1 MTSELN
7 HDAAISAIKVVLSAA
22 GVEHA
27 GVKLREF
34 PDEFFAVITVSQTET
49 ATVETLTAQI
59 VSAVS
64 QAAGTHSV
72 AVTVLVRGDQ
82 ADSPEPVRSPG
93 NQVGRLSDPK
103 VDQLI
108 RLLEA
113 RSRTSV
119 TVPSLQYKEDP
130 RASVFAAAAARNHLI
145 FGRRGVGKTALL
157 LEVRQAV
164 VERGECQ
171 HWVNAQVYRDLN
183 PNEAYVGIM
192 SEVLDVLMQRLAEG
206 SGVSL
211 KLQKVRDLL
220 QEKADPGKQI
230 PAVNS
235 VLKGILVSD
244 VLALY
249 LFIDDFYLYPLDGQ
263 ALLLDKLAS
272 TFRDCNGWLKLASIE
287 RLTRAFEPST
297 RLGLE
302 VPHDATVID
311 LDVTLEQPNITQEF
325 LESVMQ
331 SYIKS
336 VGIASLRSIAKP
348 EALGRLV
355 LSSGGVPR
363 DYLNLFANSIVG
375 ARKARAQAAEIGR
388 EDVSKA
394 AGEYSQSKK
403 RDLEQD
409 VGAEESRRVLSVLEN
424 ITGEVKGA
432 HHATYFRVDLAQK
445 ALPNYELLA
454 RLVDLRFCHLVQASV
469 SDQHR
474 AGIKYEA
481 YLLALSEYADV
492 RVQRNLRV
500 LDIVNGKWVAKTTG
514 KARSSELLTATQLR
528 DKLRN
533 SPVVDM
539 STII

>member
-1 MTSELN
+1 MTNDLN
-7 HDAAISAIKVVLSAA
+7 SGAAVAAIKVVLEAA

-27 GVKLREF
+27 DVKLREF
-34 PDEFFAVITVSQTET
+34 PDEFFAVVTVSQKDT
-49 ATVETLTAQI
+49 ATVETLSAQLG
-59 VSAVS
+59 SAVS
-64 QAAGTHSV
+64 QATETHSA
-72 AVTVLVRGDQ
+72 AVTVLVRGDRTDQ
-82 ADSPEPVRSPG
+82 PEPSG
-93 NQVGRLSDPK
+93 TLGHQVGRLSDPK

-164 VERGECQ
+164 VDRGECQ
-171 HWVNAQVYRDLN
+171 HWVNAQVYRDLS
-183 PNEAYVGIM
+183 PNEAYAEIM
-192 SEVLDVLMQRLAEG
+192 GEVLDALMQRLAEG
-206 SGVSL
+206 SGLSSQ
-211 KLQKVRDLL
+211 LQKVRDKL
-220 QEKADPGKQI
+220 QVASDPGKQI

-235 VLKGILVSD
+235 VLKKILLSD
-244 VLALY
+244 VLAFY
-249 LFIDDFYLYPLDGQ
+249 LFIDDFYLYPLVLQ
-263 ALLLDKLAS
+263 APLLDKLAS

-311 LDVTLEQPNITQEF
+311 LDVTLEQPSITQEF

-331 SYIKS
+331 SYINS
-336 VGIASLRSIAKP
+336 VGISSLRSIAKP

-355 LSSGGVPR
+355 LSAGGVPR
-363 DYLNLFANSIVG
+363 DYLNLFANSIVR
-375 ARKARAQAAEIGR
+375 ARKARIQAAEIGR
-388 EDVSKA
+388 EDVSRA

-409 VGAEESRRVLSVLEN
+409 VGAEESQRVLSVLEN
-424 ITGEVKGA
+424 ITDQVKGA
-432 HHATYFRVDLAQK
+432 NHSTYFRVDLAQK

-481 YLLALSEYADV
+481 YLLALSEYSDV
-492 RVQRNLRV
+492 RVQRNLNV
-500 LDIVNGKWVAKTTG
+500 LDIVSGKWVAKTTG
-514 KARSSELLTATQLR
+514 KARSSELLSATQLR

-533 SPVVDM
+533 SPVVDLV
-539 STII
+539 SV

>member
-1 MTSELN
+1 M
-7 HDAAISAIKVVLSAA
+7 
-22 GVEHA
+22 
-27 GVKLREF
+27 
-34 PDEFFAVITVSQTET
+34 ITVSQKET
-49 ATVETLTAQI
+49 ATVETLSAQI
-59 VSAVS
+59 RGAVAQS
-64 QAAGTHSV
+64 TETQTA
-72 AVTVLVRGDQ
+72 AVTVLVRGNQ
-82 ADSPEPVRSPG
+82 TENQGSTADLASQR
-93 NQVGRLSDPK
+93 GRLSDPK

-130 RASVFAAAAARNHLI
+130 RASVYAAAAARNHLI

-157 LEVRQAV
+157 LEVRQAI

-171 HWVNAQVYRDLN
+171 HWVNAQVYRDLT

-192 SEVLDVLMQRLAEG
+192 TEVLDTLMQRLAEG
-206 SGVSL
+206 SGMAL
-211 KLQKVRDLL
+211 NIRTVRDQLTEAL
-220 QEKADPGKQI
+220 DPGKLI
-230 PAVNS
+230 PGVNS
-235 VLKGILVSD
+235 ALRNVLLPD
-244 VLALY
+244 VLAFY
-249 LFIDDFYLYPLDGQ
+249 LFVDDFYLYPLEAQ
-263 ALLLDKLAS
+263 AALLDKLAS
-272 TFRDCNGWLKLASIE
+272 SFRDCNGWLKLASIE

-311 LDVTLEQPNITQEF
+311 LDVTLEQPSITQKF
-325 LESVMQ
+325 LESVVQ
-331 SYIKS
+331 SYITS
-336 VGIASLRSIAKP
+336 VGISSPRSIAKP

-375 ARKARAQAAEIGR
+375 ARKVREQAAEIGR

-394 AGEYSQSKK
+394 AGDYSQSKK

-409 VGAEESRRVLSVLEN
+409 VGAAESQRVLSVLEN
-424 ITGEVKGA
+424 LTNQVKGE
-432 HHATYFRVDLAQK
+432 HHFTYFRVDLAQK
-445 ALPNYELLA
+445 TLPNYELLA
-454 RLVDLRFCHLVQASV
+454 RLVDLRFCHLVQASI

-481 YLLALSEYADV
+481 YLLALSEYSDV
-492 RVQRNLRV
+492 RVQRNLNV
-500 LDIVNGKWVAKTTG
+500 LDIVNGNWVAKTTG
-514 KARSSELLTATQLR
+514 KARSSEVLTATHLR

-533 SPVVDM
+533 APVVNLAA
-539 STII
+539 I

>member
-1 MTSELN
+1 MTSDLN
-7 HDAAISAIKVVLSAA
+7 SDAVARAVEAVLQAA
-22 GVEHA
+22 GVVRA
-27 GVKLREF
+27 NVKVREF
-34 PDEFFAVITVSQTET
+34 PDEFFVVITVGPMET
-49 ATVETLTAQI
+49 ATVETLSVQIKGAVAQ
-59 VSAVS
+59 SAE
-64 QAAGTHSV
+64 TNTTT
-72 AVTVLVRGDQ
+72 VTLLVRGDQ
-82 ADSPEPVRSPG
+82 TEIQGKAADSAA
-93 NQVGRLSDPK
+93 QKGRLSDPK
-103 VDQLI
+103 VDQLV

-130 RASVFAAAAARNHLI
+130 RASVYAAAAARNHLI

-164 VERGECQ
+164 VDRGECQ
-171 HWVNAQVYRDLN
+171 HWINAQVYRDLT
-183 PNEAYVGIM
+183 PDEAYVGIM
-192 SEVLDVLMQRLAEG
+192 AEVLGALMQRLAEG
-206 SGVSL
+206 SGL
-211 KLQKVRDLL
+211 ALNIRTVRDRIM
-220 QEKADPGKQI
+220 EAPDAGKLI

-235 VLKGILVSD
+235 ALRNVLVPD
-244 VLALY
+244 VLAFY
-249 LFIDDFYLYPLDGQ
+249 LFVDDFYLYPLGAQ
-263 ALLLDKLAS
+263 AALLDKLAS

-311 LDVTLEQPNITQEF
+311 LDVTLEQPGITQKF
-325 LESVMQ
+325 LESVVQ
-331 SYIKS
+331 SYISS
-336 VGIASLRSIAKP
+336 VGISSPRAIAKP

-375 ARKARAQAAEIGR
+375 ARKTREQAAEIGR

-394 AGEYSQSKK
+394 AGEYAQSKK

-409 VGAEESRRVLSVLEN
+409 VGAAESQRVLSVLEN
-424 ITGEVKGA
+424 LTNQVKSDQHFA
-432 HHATYFRVDLAQK
+432 YFRVDSAQK
-445 ALPNYELLA
+445 TLPNYEFLA
-454 RLVDLRFCHLVQASV
+454 RLVDLRFCHLVQAAI

-481 YLLALSEYADV
+481 YLLALSEYSDV
-492 RVQRNLRV
+492 RVQRNLNV
-500 LDIVNGKWVAKTTG
+500 LDIVNGNWIAKTTG
-514 KARSSELLTATQLR
+514 KARSSEVLTATHLR

-533 SPVVDM
+533 APIVDLA
-539 STII
+539 TI